1 MYRHLC
7 LTFDEHSVM
16 GLRVLNGVVLCGR
29 VPCAIT
35 WTVLSWE
42 LNKKVVGDGSLRSE
56 VGNFLFIE

>member
-1 MYRHLC
+1 M
-7 LTFDEHSVM
+7 
-16 GLRVLNGVVLCGR
+16 LNGVVLCGK

-42 LNKKVVGDGSLRSE
+42 LNKTVVGDGSLRSE